1 MALMASSI
9 SSCVGGSATTGT
21 FLEAPLGTQDID
33 EIIPFKTRGT
43 RCCWKQGEGGSP
55 KEACA
60 GKRER
65 TGGGGVCSSGRKA
78 LHPCDDD
85 GGGGVRG
92 EAELGFSHESRNFG
106 LGQNDS

>member
-65 TGGGGVCSSGRKA
+65 EQAAGACVAAAGKLCTRVMMMA
-78 LHPCDDD
+78 AAAF
-85 GGGGVRG
+85 
-92 EAELGFSHESRNFG
+92 AERRS
-106 LGQNDS
+106 